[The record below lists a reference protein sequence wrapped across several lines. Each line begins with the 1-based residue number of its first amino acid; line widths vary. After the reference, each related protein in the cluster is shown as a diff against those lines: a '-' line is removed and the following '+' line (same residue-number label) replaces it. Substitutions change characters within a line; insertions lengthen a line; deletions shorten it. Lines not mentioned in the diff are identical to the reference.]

1 MERSDSIASS
11 STGSLSSRRFDYGNG
26 YDSEDDRRAGYTP
39 LSSPSVS
46 SFDSTTP
53 LSRDFDLEAQRPQG
67 AGPLRGPHR
76 PATNPAGLSRVP
88 LPAGADPQN
97 LRAMIGGPGSKW
109 LDRAARFMPW
119 AQHNAGTIFSIV
131 GGVIQIGLDLIMTI
145 INIAKE
151 AARDSKDASR
161 EH

>member
-1 MERSDSIASS
+1 MERSDSITSS

-26 YDSEDDRRAGYTP
+26 YDSEDDRRAAYTP
-39 LSSPSVS
+39 SMS

-67 AGPLRGPHR
+67 AAPLGGPHLR
-76 PATNPAGLSRVP
+76 ATNPAGLSRVP
-88 LPAGADPQN
+88 QPTGVDPQN
-97 LRAMIGGPGSKW
+97 LRATNGGRGSKW
-109 LDRAARFMPW
+109 LDRAGRFMPW
-119 AQHNAGTIFSIV
+119 AQRNAGTIFSIV

-151 AARDSKDASR
+151 AARDTKDASR